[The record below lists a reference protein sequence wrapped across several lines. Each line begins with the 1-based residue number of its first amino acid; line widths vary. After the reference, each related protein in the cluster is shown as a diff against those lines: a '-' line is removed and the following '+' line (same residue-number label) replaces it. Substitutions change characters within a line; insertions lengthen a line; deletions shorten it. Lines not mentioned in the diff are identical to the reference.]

1 MAGESDRHFGRES
14 ACPVAATEPRPDGRG
29 EHRDRTTMS
38 ACPYAPQRSPGLM
51 AGERAPVG
59 TLWGD
64 WHPGCDFERLATT
77 RAIWAASV
85 VKDQMG
91 SSHGLAFER
100 CRS

>member
-1 MAGESDRHFGRES
+1 MAMAGEGNVVEL
-14 ACPVAATEPRPDGRG
+14 GRG
-29 EHRDRTTMS
+29 RGQLL
-38 ACPYAPQRSPGLM
+38 QRSPGLM

>member
-1 MAGESDRHFGRES
+1 MAGESR
-14 ACPVAATEPRPDGRG
+14 V
-29 EHRDRTTMS
+29 TTLTKTCS
-38 ACPYAPQRSPGLM
+38 DTLPQRSPGLM